1 MDKEKIEELFSYYYK
16 YTGLYSKVN
25 NESEEILL
33 DFIIDYNKSVEEI
46 VIDKEFKD
54 FINYILFNSNLLDE
68 EEQYIFINLFG
79 LQGKIMS
86 YDEIGEKF
94 NITGEAIR
102 QRIVKTIIHN
112 LKEKGDK
119 LAAFASNT
127 KEAKLIVKNEKRNI
141 FKIYSFKAK
150 NRNKNY

>member
-1 MDKEKIEELFSYYYK
+1 
-16 YTGLYSKVN
+16 
-25 NESEEILL
+25 
-33 DFIIDYNKSVEEI
+33 
-46 VIDKEFKD
+46 
-54 FINYILFNSNLLDE
+54 
-68 EEQYIFINLFG
+68 
-79 LQGKIMS
+79 MS